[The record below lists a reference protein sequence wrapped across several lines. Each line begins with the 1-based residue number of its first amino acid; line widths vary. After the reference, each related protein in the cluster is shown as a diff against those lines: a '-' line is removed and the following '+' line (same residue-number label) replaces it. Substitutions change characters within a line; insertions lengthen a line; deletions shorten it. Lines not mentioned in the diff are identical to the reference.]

1 MIFKL
6 ANPCLHEKLDEK
18 QVLSYLNELKGVDG

>member
-18 QVLSYLNELKGVDG
+18 QVLAYLDDLSKK